1 MTPILSSIDHFKN
14 TTVLCVGDLML
25 DLFVYG
31 EVSRISPEAPIPI
44 LKATR
49 EFYTLGG
56 AGNVVNN
63 LLSLGAKPLIVSII
77 GTDPNGTKLCELLRE
92 KGIKT
97 SHLIQD
103 PAVQTIEKRR
113 FSTKNQQLLRV
124 DYERTGFFAPALYA
138 SLIEKAKKLLPE
150 VDALIL
156 SDYGKGVL
164 HQDLVLIPLIK
175 EAKKHN
181 IPIITDPKGNDYSIY
196 KGSTL
201 ITPNRKELHEASN
214 LPTITDKEVV
224 LASTKILDECGID
237 NVLATRS
244 EDGMTLVQ
252 SNGEAHH
259 YKTQAREV
267 YDVSG
272 AGDTVVAVMA
282 AALGTQVPLQDACY
296 LSNIAGSIV
305 VGKIGTAT
313 VSDTELKQYCM
324 DKTLDEEDKLM
335 PLGMVLE
342 KVKIWHQ
349 KGLKVGFTN
358 GCFDLLHQGHIKI
371 LRESKEACDK
381 LIVAIN
387 SDASVH
393 RLKGPNRPINDEKT
407 RATIMACLKFID
419 AVLIFEED
427 TPLEVIKELCPD
439 VLIKGADYAVDQVV
453 GGDFVQKKGG
463 KVVLVDLEPGRSSTA
478 IIGKIQQ

>member
-1 MTPILSSIDHFKN
+1 MNPILSSIDHFRN

-63 LLSLGAKPLIVSII
+63 LLSLGATPLLISII
-77 GTDPNGTKLCELLRE
+77 GTDQNAHILCDLLKE

-103 PAVQTIEKRR
+103 SSVQTIEKRR

-124 DYERTGFFAPALYA
+124 DYERVGFFNADLYDAL
-138 SLIEKAKKLLPE
+138 IKKAKELLPN
-150 VDALIL
+150 VSAVIL

-164 HQDLVLIPLIK
+164 HQDLVLMPLIK

-181 IPIITDPKGNDYSIY
+181 IPIITDPKGHDYSIY

-201 ITPNRKELHEASN
+201 ITPNRKELREATN
-214 LPTITDKEVV
+214 LPTTTDKEVV
-224 LASTKILDECGID
+224 TAATKILKECGIE

-244 EDGMTLVQ
+244 EDGMTLIK
-252 SNGEAHH
+252 NNEEAHH

-282 AALGTQVPLQDACY
+282 AALGAQVSLEDACY

-313 VSDTELKQYCM
+313 VSDTELKQHCI
-324 DKTLDEEDKLM
+324 DKAHDEEDKVM
-335 PLGMVLE
+335 PLGMVIE
-342 KVKIWHQ
+342 KVKLWHQ

-371 LRESKEACDK
+371 LREAKQACDK
-381 LIVAIN
+381 LIVGIN
-387 SDASVH
+387 SDASVR
-393 RLKGPNRPINDEKT
+393 RLKGPTRPINDEKT
-407 RATIMACLKFID
+407 RATIISCLKFID
-419 AVLIFEED
+419 AVLVFEED
-427 TPLEVIKELCPD
+427 TPLNVIKELCPD
-439 VLIKGADYAVDQVV
+439 VLVKGADYAIDQVV
-453 GGDFVQKKGG
+453 GGDFVQQKGG
-463 KVVLVDLEPGRSSTA
+463 KVVLVQLEPGRSSSA